1 VARSEH
7 EHVGRK
13 PLGDGFVAFPVR
25 GFRGAIVRP
34 FQSKGIDFWAWTCS
48 SRAGTAGKPWKH
60 WRWPTK
66 ENPSNASR
74 VSRSGRTWP
83 PLLRR

>member
-1 VARSEH
+1 MARSEH

-34 FQSKGIDFWAWTCS
+34 FQSKGIDFWA
-48 SRAGTAGKPWKH
+48 
-60 WRWPTK
+60 
-66 ENPSNASR
+66 
-74 VSRSGRTWP
+74 
-83 PLLRR
+83 